1 MGLKEFASD
10 QPILAGCLGVITL
23 GVVASCGL
31 GALLAVG
38 AKGCMNA
45 VQESVGLDSLMQ
57 TVADAAEQGYS
68 LGVNSHNGA
77 TVFQLVPMEARDVTC
92 DELKAVL
99 LPHLTGTLET
109 VVVYSESV
117 KLNADGSFTTVP
129 LECTWSGY
137 PSAKGGLAPL
147 GPPETPAPETPA
159 APAPEAPAEAAP
171 AAPAEPAPEST
182 ADPTGAAE
190 SGAPKSF

>member
-10 QPILAGCLGVITL
+10 QPILAGCLGVLSL
-23 GVVASCGL
+23 GLVASCGF

-45 VQESVGLDSLMQ
+45 VQDSMGLDSLMQ

-77 TVFQLVPMEARDVTC
+77 TVFQMVPMEARDVTC

-109 VVVYSESV
+109 VVVYSESIKV
-117 KLNADGSFTTVP
+117 NDDGSFTTIP

-137 PSAKGGLAPL
+137 PSAQGGLAPL
-147 GPPETPAPETPA
+147 GPPETPAP
-159 APAPEAPAEAAP
+159 APVEAAP
-171 AAPAEPAPEST
+171 EEPAP
-182 ADPTGAAE
+182 
-190 SGAPKSF
+190 